1 MSRRGWLVVVLLLAT
16 AGCIPRTFVRK
27 NPAPNDTGIRYYR
40 PKPYLKVAPF
50 VNAVTGE
57 ASTSQVAIDLVY
69 MPDYSEEYAIHVRSG
84 FGVNNT
90 SITLDQGWNLTALNV
105 ELDSQTDENLTAL
118 GSLVGSLPGA
128 ALGARAG
135 SAESVVVTATNVPLG
150 FYEAVLGQGPCG
162 KQLYGFRYVGFMP
175 FATCPTTGCGGP
187 VGFDCHAAD
196 HELYGLVFENG
207 TMTFKTIGSIRHDA
221 RALNLMQKPKRADAP
236 AGGTRD
242 TADAEDDDGLV
253 PAQEPLKLP
262 EPSGAAASA
271 PERPAPQP
279 AALPP
284 VPAVPPVPQP

>member
-1 MSRRGWLVVVLLLAT
+1 MTRRGWLIVVLVLLTT

-27 NPAPNDTGIRYYR
+27 NPAPNDKGIRYYR
-40 PKPYLKVAPF
+40 PKPYLKIAPF

-69 MPDYSEEYAIHVRSG
+69 MPDFAEEYAIHVRSG

-128 ALGARAG
+128 ALSKGAG
-135 SAESVVVTATNVPLG
+135 SADSMVVTATNVPLG

-175 FATCPTTGCGGP
+175 FATCPTTGCGNA
-187 VGFDCHAAD
+187 GFDCQAGE

-207 TMTFKTIGSIRHDA
+207 TMTFKTIGAIRHDA
-221 RALNLMQKPKRADAP
+221 TSLNLMQKQKRADAP
-236 AGGTRD
+236 AGGDR
-242 TADAEDDDGLV
+242 TASDPGDDGMV

-262 EPSGAAASA
+262 EPSAAAASGTTA
-271 PERPAPQP
+271 PEPPAAPREAAVETPAP
-279 AALPP
+279 
-284 VPAVPPVPQP
+284 